1 MATRKPISPKVVP
14 TPAAP
19 SPVSAWLLPLRN
31 PVVQG
36 LILVLLAV
44 VLYANT
50 FGHEYAVDDYV
61 VIVENEYTK
70 KGFAGIVDHFTEDSF
85 TGYFGKRADE
95 LLTGGRYRPLSLV
108 SFAVEWQIF
117 GRNPGLSHV
126 VNVLCYGLL
135 VFLIWNFLRKQIFT
149 RPDQPEFAF
158 WATFLFAIH
167 PIHTE
172 VVANIKGRDELLS
185 LIFLILSTHWC
196 MDYYKNNGRNIL
208 LLLGALASY
217 FGALLAKENGFTWI
231 AILPLTLFVFTKLPK
246 SKIATATGFYVGV
259 LALYFIVRTKLTGSM
274 FSGQESTDIL
284 NSPYINATFIQKY
297 ATIVWVLGKYFVL
310 LLFPHPLAWD
320 YSFNNIPYKDLS
332 DPMVWLS
339 LVALTGILGYGLYR
353 LPKRDPVAYGI
364 LFYYLSLFLASNILV
379 NIGAF
384 MADRFLFQPSL
395 GLVIVIGTL
404 LYRLSQSSVGSG
416 IQKGIG
422 FGLMAYALIFGGM
435 KTFSRNLD
443 WKNNESLYPHDA
455 QVVPNSAKAVLA
467 AGEAHMHI
475 ASDTTGKVSEAEKK
489 KHYTE
494 AFHYYEKALKI
505 YPQYNDA
512 YLRQAVTLIIMEK
525 YQEAEVPLA
534 RAAKLYPENEKLRK
548 YQQVV
553 AGQYFKESV
562 AFRQKSFQFLEQK
575 QQDSADIYYQ
585 KAIDICKRAI
595 QVKPDYTEGY
605 MELGNYYGF
614 AKKFEDSYKYFEQ
627 ALRLDPANANIWYNA
642 GVAYF
647 TGGKNTEGRQA
658 MEKCLQLDPN
668 GSLAPQ
674 AKQYLQPITNTAI
687 PGSK

>member
-1 MATRKPISPKVVP
+1 MTTRKTIIPKANTSAVP
-14 TPAAP
+14 AP
-19 SPVSAWLLPLRN
+19 VAAWLLPLRN

-44 VLYANT
+44 ILYANT
-50 FGHEYAVDDYV
+50 FGHQYAVDDYV

-70 KGFAGIVDHFTEDSF
+70 KGFAGIVDHFTQDSF
-85 TGYFGKRADE
+85 TGYFGKRADQ

-108 SFAVEWQIF
+108 SFAIEWQFF
-117 GRNPGLSHV
+117 GRNPSLSHV

-135 VFLIWNFLRKQIFT
+135 IFLIWNFLRKQIFA
-149 RPDQPEFAF
+149 RPDQQEFAF
-158 WATFLFAIH
+158 WATFLFALH

-185 LIFLILSTHWC
+185 LIFLMLSTHWC
-196 MDYYKNNGRNIL
+196 MDYYKSNGRNIL
-208 LLLGALASY
+208 LLFGALASY
-217 FGALLAKENGFTWI
+217 FLALLAKENGFTWI

-246 SKIATATGFYVGV
+246 GKIAAATGLYIGV

-310 LLFPHPLAWD
+310 LVFPHPLAWD
-320 YSFNNIPYKDLS
+320 YSFNHIPYKDLS
-332 DPMVWLS
+332 DPFVWLA

-395 GLVIVIGTL
+395 GFVIVVGTL
-404 LYRLSQSSVGSG
+404 LYRLSRSAVGSSV
-416 IQKGIG
+416 QKGIG
-422 FGLMAYALIFGGM
+422 GGLIGYALIFGSI
-435 KTFSRNLD
+435 KTVSRNGD
-443 WKNNESLYPHDA
+443 WKSNETLYPHDV

-467 AGEAHMHI
+467 AGEAYMHM
-475 ASDTTGKVSEAEKK
+475 ASDTTAPISEAERM
-489 KHYTE
+489 KHYAE
-494 AFHYYEKALKI
+494 AFKYYEKALKI

-525 YQEAEVPLA
+525 YEEAEVPLA
-534 RAAKLYPENEKLRK
+534 RAAKLYPDNEKLRK
-548 YQQVV
+548 YQLAV
-553 AGQYFKESV
+553 AAHYFKESV
-562 AFRQKSFQFLEQK
+562 GFRQKSFKFLDQK
-575 QQDSADIYYQ
+575 QQDSADFYFQ
-585 KAIDICKRAI
+585 KAIDVCKRAI
-595 QVKPDYTEGY
+595 RVKPDYTEGY

-614 AKKFEDSYKYFEQ
+614 AKKFDESYKYFDQ
-627 ALRLDPANANIWYNA
+627 ALRLDPNNANIWYNA

-647 TGGKNTEGRQA
+647 SGGKIPEGRQA

-674 AKQYLQPITNTAI
+674 AKQYLQQV
-687 PGSK
+687 K